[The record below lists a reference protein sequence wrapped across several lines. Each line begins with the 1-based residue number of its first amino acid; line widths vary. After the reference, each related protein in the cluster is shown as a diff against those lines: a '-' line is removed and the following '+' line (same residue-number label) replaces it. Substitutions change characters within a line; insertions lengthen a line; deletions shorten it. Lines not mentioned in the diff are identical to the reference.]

1 MNMIDTNQV
10 NCKVREKEREK
21 FRKKRRFGQ
30 LKINEQEEQEKKR
43 IKTTKNQTMPL

>member
-10 NCKVREKEREK
+10 NCKMREKEGK